1 MKADTHLHGVH
12 EGLVE
17 GVVQVRDDWAEWV
30 DVAGVDQLLW
40 PTQLDWMDES
50 PHQVAR
56 GEDPLDDD
64 QHLGVDLKQPV
75 ARPLC
80 GRRPVRLWD
89 PGAPG
94 CSQVVLRSDLVPQ
107 VHAGHPRVAK
117 VPLGHQFQP
126 LDPQIHE

>member
-1 MKADTHLHGVH
+1 MKADTYLHSVH

-30 DVAGVDQLLW
+30 DVPGVDQLLW

-64 QHLGVDLKQPV
+64 QHLRHLSSVVSPSSRILGPVDLNI
-75 ARPLC
+75 
-80 GRRPVRLWD
+80 
-89 PGAPG
+89 
-94 CSQVVLRSDLVPQ
+94 PQ
-107 VHAGHPRVAK
+107 NR
-117 VPLGHQFQP
+117 
-126 LDPQIHE
+126 